1 MCQEAVYPVPP
12 EPSLLN
18 PHCKWSLPLPNCK
31 KRNRVSPHTTVRCR
45 RLVFICSLL
54 PPTHPQLP
62 LYPAGRLSAPVA
74 VCCVSLGLLR
84 SRGPHR
90 IRWARELLGN
100 LGEGRERFQTTAQAW
115 RLRKQRGLEGVLGRK
130 SWTAAEFQEGLS
142 CADGVRELKPPSA
155 GVLCL
160 AEMSP
165 A

>member
-100 LGEGRERFQTTAQAW
+100 LGEGRRAFRPRRRPDACGSSGGWKECW
-115 RLRKQRGLEGVLGRK
+115 VGSLGLQQSSKKGSAVPTGSVSQNHPVQESCVL
-130 SWTAAEFQEGLS
+130 
-142 CADGVRELKPPSA
+142 LK
-155 GVLCL
+155 
-160 AEMSP
+160 
-165 A
+165 